1 MFIDLLVYY
10 TLWNEKESLEMNTI
24 LISPFFLKLFRPEN
38 HFNAF
43 SDISSPH
50 TKIGLLRCHYV
61 PKCCS
66 SAVKKLVKNP
76 SVFNFMNQ
84 FPEKKGKPP
93 AYQQLK
99 AAVPVFKLTLIE
111 ATPMQACGIMVA
123 ADRKTLCPAS
133 CLTQAIRKLSK
144 RQ

>member
-1 MFIDLLVYY
+1 MLFQTFQVHI
-10 TLWNEKESLEMNTI
+10 
-24 LISPFFLKLFRPEN
+24 LKLDFLDVIMSQ
-38 HFNAF
+38 NAA
-43 SDISSPH
+43 PVQLKNVL
-50 TKIGLLRCHYV
+50 KILQYLI
-61 PKCCS
+61 
-66 SAVKKLVKNP
+66 LWI
-76 SVFNFMNQ
+76 Q

-93 AYQQLK
+93 AYQQLI

-111 ATPMQACGIMVA
+111 ATPMQACGIMIA